1 MKLKTF
7 NLKTTKSTND
17 VAIKKIKSGFKAG
30 IVISEN
36 QTNGRGQYG
45 RKWKSFKGNV
55 FISIFFKI
63 NKNAS
68 LKKLTINNC
77 NLIKNS
83 IKKFLPMQISTKL
96 PNDLLVNREKICG
109 ILQETINFDER
120 KYVIVG
126 VGLNVVKSPYIKAY
140 PTGFINKYLKKNVSS
155 KNVIRVIKQTFE
167 KKIN

>member
-55 FISIFFKI
+55 FIGAGCFFI
-63 NKNAS
+63 DF
-68 LKKLTINNC
+68 LNNRQ
-77 NLIKNS
+77 S
-83 IKKFLPMQISTKL
+83 
-96 PNDLLVNREKICG
+96 
-109 ILQETINFDER
+109 
-120 KYVIVG
+120 
-126 VGLNVVKSPYIKAY
+126 
-140 PTGFINKYLKKNVSS
+140 
-155 KNVIRVIKQTFE
+155 
-167 KKIN
+167 

>member
-77 NLIKNS
+77 NCVSWLS
-83 IKKFLPMQISTKL
+83 VFW
-96 PNDLLVNREKICG
+96 RC
-109 ILQETINFDER
+109 NF
-120 KYVIVG
+120 K
-126 VGLNVVKSPYIKAY
+126 
-140 PTGFINKYLKKNVSS
+140 
-155 KNVIRVIKQTFE
+155 
-167 KKIN
+167 